1 MTFVARYQEA
11 FESVVLDNILAIVK
25 RDFKSALDLFYPLT
39 AAGTPHLDDSA
50 ARPIGTTTLHM
61 DGFTVKPA
69 DGDHFTI
76 AGDTQVYKVESATA
90 LVGTDSDVTFAP
102 GLKIAIPAVDG
113 NEVVTFTGLPDLT
126 RTLGDFANFRGS
138 MPSLAIEPGDGGG
151 EQADHF
157 ESLALKVNLYMAVE
171 DEDPTDCLR
180 KLMKYVRTLRAV
192 LKSAPLSD
200 LTTGISPNYVFG
212 IVPELSWQY
221 FIMGKDA
228 DRGTWARNVKV
239 ELSLKYDER

>member
-1 MTFVARYQEA
+1 MTWTAKYQET

-25 RDFKSALDLFYPLT
+25 RDFKSAIDYYYPLT
-39 AAGTPHLDDSA
+39 AAGTPRLDDSA

-76 AGDTQVYKVESATA
+76 TGDTQVYKVESATT

-126 RTLGDFANFRGS
+126 RTLGDFANFREH
-138 MPSLAIEPGDGGG
+138 MPSLALEPGDGGG
-151 EQADHF
+151 EAEDHF
-157 ESLALKVNLYMAVE
+157 ENLALKVNLYMAVE

-200 LTTGISPNYVFG
+200 LTTGISPNYTFG
-212 IVPELSWQY
+212 IIPDLSWQY

-228 DRGTWARNVKV
+228 QRGTWARNVKV
-239 ELSLKYDER
+239 ELSLKYSER